1 MKKNMIRL
9 IAIFVATLG
18 LVACSSA
25 PKEPKNQETLTSGKM
40 FIGCD
45 ESFEPIIEQEIAVFE
60 ATYPKATIIPYY
72 VSEEDAFRLLIEDS
86 VRLII
91 ATRPMTE
98 REEAIIAQR
107 NMKVRTVQ
115 IAVDAMAF
123 IVNKDNPHVA
133 LSVADLQRIVTGE
146 VTRWDQIY
154 KGSKLG
160 DIKFVFDKQGSSSMR
175 YALDSLSQGKP
186 LYQGLRTR
194 RSNQA
199 VIDYVAQT
207 PGAMGVIGATWIDN
221 PADTTNTS
229 FTDKI
234 NVLAVRKEAGYDAY
248 RPSQYRIATGEYP
261 LSRPVYVHR
270 TDPKNGLP
278 TGFTTFLSG
287 QKGQLILF
295 KSSMVPWRGE
305 IVLKR
310 DVSID

>member
-1 MKKNMIRL
+1 MKKNMFYF
-9 IAIFVATLG
+9 IAIFVAAFG
-18 LVACSSA
+18 LASCSSA
-25 PKEPKNQETLTSGKM
+25 PKEEKDRETLTSGKM
-40 FIGCD
+40 RIACD
-45 ESFEPIIEQEIAVFE
+45 ESFEPIIEQEITVFE
-60 ATYPKATIIPYY
+60 ATFPKATIIPYY
-72 VSEEDAFRLLIEDS
+72 VSEEDAFRLLVEDS

-98 REEAIIAQR
+98 REEALIAQR

-123 IVNKDNPHVA
+123 IVNKDNPHEA
-133 LSVADLQRIVTGE
+133 LSVEDLKKIVTGE
-146 VTRWDQIY
+146 ITRWDQIY

-199 VIDYVAQT
+199 VIDYVEQT

-234 NVLAVRKEAGYDAY
+234 NVLAVRKAPGYAAY

-261 LSRPVYVHR
+261 LIRPVYVHR

-278 TGFTTFLSG
+278 TGFTRFLSD

-295 KSSMVPWRGE
+295 KSSMVPWRGD

-310 DVSID
+310 DVSVN